1 MGSPGTPH
9 QPAPQPAG
17 MEARQWCGDLR
28 PADGGRTV
36 TLCGWVDRR
45 RDHGGVIFIDLRDR
59 SGTVQITVDPE
70 LAGSDPAARE
80 AFAAAFET
88 ASHLRNETV
97 LQVSGR
103 LRERPAESINERLA
117 TGQVE
122 VVASAITVLNAVKG
136 NLPFPVS
143 VHDEENTREE
153 LRLRHRYLD
162 LRRERMNGN
171 LRLRHQVVKTIRAF
185 LAGAGPAE
193 AGEGFIEVETPVLTR
208 STPEG
213 ARDYLV
219 PSRVCGGEWFALPQ
233 SPQLFKQLLMVG
245 GLERYYQIARC
256 FRDEDLRADRQPE
269 FTQLDMEMSFLDQ
282 EQILALNERL
292 IAAIWKQVKGVE
304 LPRPFPRLSW
314 HEAMERYG
322 TDRPDTRYGLE
333 LVTVSDLVAGMG
345 FKVFSGAV
353 AAGGAVKV
361 LPVPGGNAA
370 ISNVRIKPGGDVFS
384 EAQKAGAGG
393 LAFIR
398 VRENGEIDTIGAIK
412 DNLSPEVKAELL
424 ARTGAQPGTLL
435 LFGAGDTATVN
446 KALDR
451 VRQFL
456 ARELALVPKDPRAGT
471 SQGAASG
478 AEGAE
483 AGAAEAAASEGWH
496 FLWVVDF
503 PMFDYNAEEQ
513 RYEALHH
520 PFCAP
525 NAEDLG
531 DDPAQWAAKLPGAR
545 AQAYDLVLNGLE
557 LGGGSLRI
565 HDSALQRQVLQT
577 IGLPLEEAERQFGFL
592 LEALDM
598 GAPPHGGI
606 AFGLDRMTML
616 LAGEESIRDTI
627 AFPKTQQARCLMTQA
642 PAGVAGKQLEELHV
656 ASTWTEEA

>member
-1 MGSPGTPH
+1 MRSHG
-9 QPAPQPAG
+9 
-17 MEARQWCGDLR
+17 CGDLR
-28 PADGGRTV
+28 REAIGQAT

-70 LAGSDPAARE
+70 LAGADPAAR
-80 AFAAAFET
+80 AAFEAVFST

-97 LQVSGR
+97 LQVEGTVR
-103 LRERPAESINERLA
+103 ARPAASLNERLA
-117 TGQVE
+117 TGAIE
-122 VVASAITVLNAVKG
+122 VLASAITVLNAVKG

-143 VHDEENTREE
+143 LHDEENTREE

-162 LRRERMNGN
+162 LRRARMNGN

-193 AGEGFIEVETPVLTR
+193 AGEGFIEVETPILTR

-269 FTQLDMEMSFLDQ
+269 FTQLDLEMSFLDQ

-292 IAAIWKQVKGVE
+292 IAAIWQETKGIA
-304 LPRPFPRLSW
+304 LPLPFPRLTW

-322 TDRPDTRYGLE
+322 TDRPDSRYGLE
-333 LVTVSDLVAGMG
+333 LVSVSDLVADMG

-353 AAGGAVKV
+353 AAGGSVKV
-361 LPVPGGNAA
+361 LPVPGGNEA

-384 EAQKAGAGG
+384 EAQAAGAGG

-412 DNLSPEVKAELL
+412 DNLSEAKKAELL
-424 ARTGAQPGTLL
+424 QRTGATPGTLL

-451 VRQFL
+451 VRQYL
-456 ARELALVPKDPRAGT
+456 ARELGLVPADRDNTA
-471 SQGAASG
+471 
-478 AEGAE
+478 
-483 AGAAEAAASEGWH
+483 WN

-503 PMFDYNAEEQ
+503 PMFEFNTGEN
-513 RYEALHH
+513 RLEALHH

-531 DDPAQWAAKLPGAR
+531 DDPAQWAATLPTAR

-592 LEALDM
+592 MEALDM

-606 AFGLDRMTML
+606 AFGLDRMVML

-627 AFPKTQQARCLMTQA
+627 AFPKTQQARCLLTQA
-642 PAGVAGKQLEELHV
+642 PAGVATNQLEELHV
-656 ASTWTEEA
+656 ASTWVEEEG

>member
-1 MGSPGTPH
+1 MRSHG
-9 QPAPQPAG
+9 
-17 MEARQWCGDLR
+17 CGDLR
-28 PADGGRTV
+28 SDATGQAV
-36 TLCGWVDRR
+36 SLCGWVDRR

-59 SGTVQITVDPE
+59 SGTVQITVDPD
-70 LAGSDPAARE
+70 LSPAA
-80 AFAAAFET
+80 FAVAER
-88 ASHLRNETV
+88 LRNETV
-97 LQVSGR
+97 LKVSGAVR
-103 LRERPAESINERLA
+103 DRPAESRNERLA
-117 TGQVE
+117 TGAVE
-122 VVASAITVLNAVKG
+122 VLAAAIEVLNEVRG

-143 VHDEENTREE
+143 VHDDTPVREE

-162 LRRERMNGN
+162 LRRERMNSN
-171 LRLRHQVVKTIRAF
+171 LRLRAQTIQAARRF
-185 LAGAGPAE
+185 LEAE
-193 AGEGFIEVETPVLTR
+193 NFIEVETPVLTR

-245 GLERYYQIARC
+245 GIERYYQVARC

-269 FTQLDMEMSFLDQ
+269 FTQLDMEMSFMEQ
-282 EQILALNERL
+282 EQILQLNERL
-292 IAAIWKQVKGVE
+292 ITTIWRAVKGIE
-304 LPRPFPRLSW
+304 LPSPFPRLTW
-314 HEAMERYG
+314 HEAMDRYG

-333 LVTVSDLVAGMG
+333 LTDVSDIVASSG

-353 AAGGAVKV
+353 AAGGSVKCIAI
-361 LPVPGGNAA
+361 PGGNEA

-384 EAQKAGAGG
+384 EATTAGAGG

-398 VRENGEIDTIGAIK
+398 VREGGEIDSIGAIK
-412 DNLSPEVKAELL
+412 DNLSAEGKAELL
-424 ARTGAQPGTLL
+424 RRTGAEPGTLL

-456 ARELALVPKDPRAGT
+456 ARELALVP
-471 SQGAASG
+471 ASG
-478 AEGAE
+478 AGGA
-483 AGAAEAAASEGWH
+483 WN

-503 PMFDYNAEEQ
+503 PMFEFNAEEN
-513 RYEALHH
+513 RLEALHH

-525 NAEDLG
+525 NAADLG
-531 DDPAQWAAKLPGAR
+531 VDPAAWPTTLPTAR

-565 HDSALQRQVLQT
+565 HDAALQKQVLQT

-592 LEALDM
+592 IEALDM

-606 AFGLDRMTML
+606 AFGLDRMVML

-627 AFPKTQQARCLMTQA
+627 AFPKTQQARCLLTQA
-642 PAGVAGKQLEELHV
+642 PADVSPRQLEDLHV
-656 ASTWTEEA
+656 ASTWVEEEG